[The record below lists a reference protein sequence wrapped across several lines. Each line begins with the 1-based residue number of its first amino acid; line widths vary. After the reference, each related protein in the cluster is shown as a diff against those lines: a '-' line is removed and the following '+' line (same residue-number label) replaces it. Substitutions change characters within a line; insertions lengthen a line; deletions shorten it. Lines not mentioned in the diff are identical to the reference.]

1 MTTLT
6 KAPALETGSWQLDPV
21 HSRVGF
27 AVGYLAGTFHGA
39 FAPFE
44 ATLTVDEDGQASL
57 SGSASVDS
65 IQVQDESLGA
75 HLASPE
81 FFDAEQAP
89 TITFASDAFETD
101 GAFVSVPGRLT
112 IKGITRPVQL
122 TGSINGPI
130 ADPYGRQRVN
140 VRLETTV
147 ARSAFGLDWNVPLP
161 SGEPALAEDVTLDA
175 ELGFIKD

>member
-6 KAPALETGSWQLDPV
+6 KAPALEAGTWQLDPV

-27 AVGYLAGTFHGA
+27 AVGYLAGTFHGS

-44 ATLTVDEDGQASL
+44 ATLAVDDGKATL

-65 IQVQDESLGA
+65 IQVQDENLGA

-81 FFDAEQAP
+81 FFDAEQSPA
-89 TITFASDAFETD
+89 ITFASDAFETD
-101 GAFVSVPGRLT
+101 GAFVAVPGELT
-112 IKGITRPVQL
+112 IKGTTKPVQL
-122 TGSINGPI
+122 TGSISGPI
-130 ADPYGRQRVN
+130 VDPYGRQRVN

-147 ARSAFGLDWNVPLP
+147 DRVAFGLDWNVSLP
-161 SGEPALAEDVTLDA
+161 SGEPALAQHVSLDA